1 MLMRKYTP
9 PKCTHDRKTVA
20 DRCTDACHR
29 LKDMVVK
36 SDAPAGYRVT
46 LKARADNY
54 RPVAIDCVI
63 PLGEFAEVE
72 ITDCA
77 ATYLHGK
84 IL

>member
-46 LKARADNY
+46 LKARAVVNVY
-54 RPVAIDCVI
+54 TPSREKACEVA
-63 PLGEFAEVE
+63 PLMAEPAEWEIESVE
-72 ITDCA
+72 VME
-77 ATYLHGK
+77 
-84 IL
+84 